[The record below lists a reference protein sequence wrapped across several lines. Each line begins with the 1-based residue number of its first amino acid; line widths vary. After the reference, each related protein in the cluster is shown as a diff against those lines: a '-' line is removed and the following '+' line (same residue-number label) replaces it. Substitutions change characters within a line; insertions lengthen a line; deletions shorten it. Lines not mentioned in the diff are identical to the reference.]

1 MTPVLGVSPSIVN
14 SLTPKWGSQ
23 NDTNFGVRK
32 PSKKRTE
39 NQPSTAEK
47 LAGQRLV
54 NSSAARLGAC
64 DLVSLPSHGWGPH
77 SGVSEET
84 VCYLWALTVSASFFD
99 PSFGPAKSAPF
110 CLARCPDVPDHAS
123 DDQERKPGYTEEQDV
138 PQTRR
143 KRFTKKPNY
152 HMFRRRSFELS
163 CKLRN
168 RIE

>member
-1 MTPVLGVSPSIVN
+1 MTPVLGVSPSNVN
-14 SLTPKWGSQ
+14 SLTPKWASE
-23 NDTNFGVRK
+23 NDPNFGVRESIK
-32 PSKKRTE
+32 NEPE
-39 NQPSTAEK
+39 NQPPTAET
-47 LAGQRLV
+47 LAGRRLV
-54 NSSAARLGAC
+54 NSSAARFGAC

-152 HMFRRRSFELS
+152 HTFKRRPLKLS